1 MLQAFA
7 RRRSLLGA
15 RADTARGFAHIGAAT
30 YQSAV
35 RLAFRLAEDAEASG
49 RPLSELL
56 PAVPAGAERVA
67 VAMSGGVDSSV
78 AALIMRCAGLD
89 VLGLHMNNWN
99 ATEESDAELGT
110 SSCTAERDFADV
122 RAVCRQLGIAD
133 AATRQVSFEREYWM
147 DVFEP
152 SMGTLAEGLTPN
164 PDWLC
169 NRHVKF
175 GALCEVVF
183 GADGA
188 GGYSAPLADWLCTG
202 HYAQLE
208 RGGRRRLAGVGGEG
222 SGGGGGGGG
231 GGGDAAAATAAT
243 SPLPSLVAGVDGT
256 KDQSYFLCGV
266 RHEALS
272 RVLLPLGAL
281 HKSEVRRLAQAA
293 GLATAHKS
301 DSMGICFV
309 GKRHFGAFI
318 NQYVAPRRGP
328 MLNLV
333 AGAPLVT
340 TNARFASRVQQQLVP
355 IRDPADPGGEPM
367 LPIKPG
373 ETPCPSTWHHDGI
386 AQYTLGQR
394 ARLPGMSSKWFV
406 ASKCLHCAELAA
418 LVEGAGAGGGGGG
431 SGGAGTNGDDDGD
444 DAAAGTVDGAAVFA
458 VDGTRHAAL
467 FTDSAQVWAEDFN
480 WLAGEGRG
488 GGGWGAGGVQR
499 CRARLRHQGALVG
512 CSVQLVPASAVPWLR
527 PKLDDGRPGCGCCA
541 DVCRSVET
549 VGRASAALVGLSF
562 GLADA
567 AVLERPPRGGKSRGA
582 GVLHAWRRQ
591 RQLQQLKHCEA
602 IEKAA
607 AAALAAQGAPLHT
620 IPEPPIAFAEEEDG
634 GGAGETQPQGAVLFV
649 QFDEPQRGVAPAQ
662 ILALYEEGAGADGA
676 EDAED
681 AALCMGGGAV
691 AARGPS
697 YHTLCKPL
705 PPHLL

>member
-15 RADTARGFAHIGAAT
+15 TASTARGFAHIGAAA

-35 RLAFRLAEDAEASG
+35 RLAFRLAEEAEASG

-99 ATEESDAELGT
+99 VTEESDAELGT

-152 SMGTLAEGLTPN
+152 SMGTLADGLTPN

-175 GALCEVVF
+175 GALCEVVL

-208 RGGRRRLAGVGGEG
+208 RGGRPAGVGGEG
-222 SGGGGGGGG
+222 SGG
-231 GGGDAAAATAAT
+231 DAAAAAT

-266 RHEALS
+266 RREALS
-272 RVLLPLGAL
+272 RVLLPLGSL

-355 IRDPADPGGEPM
+355 VHDPADPGGEAA

-373 ETPCPSTWHHDGI
+373 EAPCPSTWHHDGI

-418 LVEGAGAGGGGGG
+418 LVDGAGAGVGDGGGG
-431 SGGAGTNGDDDGD
+431 SGGAGTNGDDG
-444 DAAAGTVDGAAVFA
+444 DAAAGIVDGAAVFA

-480 WLAGEGRG
+480 WLAGDGRG
-488 GGGWGAGGVQR
+488 GGAWGAGGVQR

-527 PKLDDGRPGCGCCA
+527 PKLGDGRPGCGCCA

-549 VGRASAALVGLSF
+549 VGHASAALVGLSF

-567 AVLERPPRGGKSRGA
+567 VVLERPPRGKSGA
-582 GVLHAWRRQ
+582 GAMHAWRQQ

-607 AAALAAQGAPLHT
+607 AAAIAAQDAPLHT
-620 IPEPPIAFAEEEDG
+620 VPEPPIAFAEEEEG
-634 GGAGETQPQGAVLFV
+634 GGAGEKQPQGAVLFV

-676 EDAED
+676 EDA
-681 AALCMGGGAV
+681 ALCIGGGAV